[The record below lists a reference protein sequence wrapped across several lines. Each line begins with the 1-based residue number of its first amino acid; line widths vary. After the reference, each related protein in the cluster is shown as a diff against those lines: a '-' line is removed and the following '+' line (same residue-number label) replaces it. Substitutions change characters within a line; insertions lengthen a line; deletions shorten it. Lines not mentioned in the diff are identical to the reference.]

1 MASTTEESHEV
12 KAIKLHITTLK
23 SQISITTNNVSS
35 AKSNIDAAIAM
46 YAALQSQLDVS
57 KKELKDV
64 EKLLVEAEQRAFA
77 DNDVNDNVNNEGG
90 SNKRRKVSPPPQDD
104 TNNSAGVIV
113 KKEEEDG
120 NAYDEETDKE
130 DGDKEDGKE
139 EDDDGSTKPPAI
151 NNVSA
156 NNNNPAGSQSNDN
169 MNRTT
174 GSISNNHEAL
184 GSGNATSSTA
194 ARQST
199 SVNNVNQVIVEGCGL
214 SVLNGIYTKAVRQ
227 TFDGAPVPLL
237 FAGAPVYRKGVYV
250 IYRDSMSMGPCNWF
264 IGGCDGFFSKI
275 GKHNPYYRSPNNADS
290 MTPPTNGWEVHGFGA
305 SPAPK
310 IQLVTANNDANSE
323 GAKKVS
329 GSIGSFS
336 TAGPSPSDQSSRA
349 TSTAA
354 RQSTS
359 VNNVNQVIVEGC
371 GMSYFNGTYTKV
383 IGQTSDGAPVYSQG
397 RMCVIYRDSMSM
409 EPNSWYISNWN
420 GNISDISDSEK
431 AYYGSP
437 NNADSMTPPTNGW
450 VVLLNGYGLNPAPN
464 LQLATAN
471 NNANSEG
478 AQKVSGSTGSSSTA
492 GPSSAAQSS
501 RDVTQVLASSDAWKV
516 LMKHFSFTFYG
527 GKYCFPGK
535 ENRPLKDSS
544 AVLGVNYFSTIEELR
559 QHLRTFGL
567 PKATGQLDR
576 DLKDSLLHWVFPDH
590 IVVSECGNVE
600 LNGRYQ
606 RECITF
612 RGLYNGAPVYT
623 KKGEWKGKK
632 VTFAIFREPSM
643 WYIGRSNARQGNYE
657 AKERTLFKCESS
669 VFNILLPPKK
679 GWIIIG
685 TTRGGVNPA
694 PTLSY

>member
-1 MASTTEESHEV
+1 M
-12 KAIKLHITTLK
+12 
-23 SQISITTNNVSS
+23 
-35 AKSNIDAAIAM
+35 DAAIAM

-275 GKHNPYYRSPNNADS
+275 GKHNPYY
-290 MTPPTNGWEVHGFGA
+290 
-305 SPAPK
+305 
-310 IQLVTANNDANSE
+310 
-323 GAKKVS
+323 
-329 GSIGSFS
+329 
-336 TAGPSPSDQSSRA
+336 
-349 TSTAA
+349 
-354 RQSTS
+354 
-359 VNNVNQVIVEGC
+359 
-371 GMSYFNGTYTKV
+371 
-383 IGQTSDGAPVYSQG
+383 
-397 RMCVIYRDSMSM
+397 
-409 EPNSWYISNWN
+409 
-420 GNISDISDSEK
+420 
-431 AYYGSP
+431 GSP

-450 VVLLNGYGLNPAPN
+450 VVINNGSDPAPK
-464 LQLATAN
+464 LRLVTAN
-471 NNANSEG
+471 NDAL
-478 AQKVSGSTGSSSTA
+478 KVSGSKRSFSTA
-492 GPSSAAQSS
+492 GTSSAAQSS
-501 RDVTQVLASSDAWKV
+501 SRAAVQVITSKDAWKL
-516 LMKHFSFTFYG
+516 LMEHFGFTFYG

-559 QHLRTFGL
+559 QSLRTFGL
-567 PKATGQLDR
+567 PEATGQLDR
-576 DLKDSLLHWVFPDH
+576 DLKDNLLHWVFPDH

-606 RECITF
+606 KEC
-612 RGLYNGAPVYT
+612 GMYNGAPEYT
-623 KKGEWKGKK
+623 KKGEWKGKE

-669 VFNILLPPKK
+669 VFSILLPPKK

-685 TTRGGVNPA
+685 TARGGVIPA